1 MMIHPQPLAALRL
14 MITSAVLCLTGESV
28 IASERSFKPSEWVA
42 VADNRLAEA
51 RGGFDVGQG
60 LKISFGFVRTITI
73 NGDLVNRVSFNL
85 PDLSRITEEQAKT
98 ASSAIAAAGV
108 VQNGPG
114 NQIVKGGETPPFS
127 AGMVIQNSLNDQ
139 KIQTLTVISTGVN
152 SLSLLKAGNAYA
164 SFKDSLLGSVGT
176 R

>member
-1 MMIHPQPLAALRL
+1 MMIHPHHLAALRL
-14 MITSAVLCLTGESV
+14 MITSAVICLAGEPV
-28 IASERSFKPSEWVA
+28 LAGERSFKPSEWVA
-42 VADNRLAEA
+42 VADDRLADA
-51 RGGFDVGQG
+51 RGGFDVSPG

-85 PDLSRITEEQAKT
+85 PDLSKITEEQAKM
-98 ASSAIAAAGV
+98 ASSAIATSGV
-108 VQNGPG
+108 VQNGTG
-114 NQIVKGGETPPFS
+114 NQIGKGDALPFS

-152 SLSLLKAGNAYA
+152 SLALFKAGNAYA
-164 SFKDSLLGSVGT
+164 SFKDSFLGSIGI